1 MNQHFC
7 REGLVTSD
15 QVENKNGDGGDGDDY
30 GQEHDGDEPGG
41 SIGRFGRGL
50 SDSKRV
56 NEDIREIKKG
66 FHGFLRRLHPR
77 CQARIYC

>member
-1 MNQHFC
+1 M
-7 REGLVTSD
+7 SD
-15 QVENKNGDGGDGDDY
+15 QVKNKNRDGGDRNDY

-56 NEDIREIKKG
+56 NEDICEIKEG
-66 FHGFLRRLHPR
+66 LHGFLRRLHPR
-77 CQARIYC
+77 CQAGIY